1 MRYAVFTSSANGLIL
16 ADKIRNNMSAVVDI
30 YCHENM
36 PAREDVHS
44 YSRLSTLLK
53 DIFNKYS
60 GLIFIMATGIVVRTI
75 APLLESKLTD
85 PAVVV
90 MDEKGQNIISLLS
103 GHVGGANDLTLKLAR
118 KLGGNPVIT
127 TATDINYLVAPDVV
141 ASKLGLYPV
150 SKEGIQVL
158 NSALLRGETVEY
170 FVDEETPCSRS
181 YITKLRKNAITA
193 HLYSKAELERVI
205 KTTKGYKAIIT
216 KHSLPADE
224 SVLYLKPRKLVAGIG
239 CRKGTSSVLIMKAL
253 TSACGAI
260 GWGPERVDE
269 LASSVVKANEQGLLS
284 VGKKLNKQVS
294 FCENDALEKQIE
306 AYGLQESSFV
316 KQTIGVGNVSE
327 AAAYCCV
334 AHGVLALPKTKYE
347 KVAVALVWEK

>member
-118 KLGGNPVIT
+118 KLGT
-127 TATDINYLVAPDVV
+127 QL
-141 ASKLGLYPV
+141 
-150 SKEGIQVL
+150 
-158 NSALLRGETVEY
+158 LLR
-170 FVDEETPCSRS
+170 
-181 YITKLRKNAITA
+181 LRI
-193 HLYSKAELERVI
+193 S
-205 KTTKGYKAIIT
+205 IISW
-216 KHSLPADE
+216 HRMWWHPSWGCIP
-224 SVLYLKPRKLVAGIG
+224 SQRKVF
-239 CRKGTSSVLIMKAL
+239 R
-253 TSACGAI
+253 
-260 GWGPERVDE
+260 
-269 LASSVVKANEQGLLS
+269 
-284 VGKKLNKQVS
+284 
-294 FCENDALEKQIE
+294 F
-306 AYGLQESSFV
+306 
-316 KQTIGVGNVSE
+316 
-327 AAAYCCV
+327 
-334 AHGVLALPKTKYE
+334 
-347 KVAVALVWEK
+347 